1 MKLID
6 VQTLSDMIAVKPS
19 TIYDWVHRKEIPYY
33 KIGHLVRFDS
43 KAILEWLTAKKQD
56 GRRTITL

>member
-1 MKLID
+1 LKLID
-6 VQTLSDMIAVKPS
+6 IQTLSDMIAVKPS

-33 KIGHLVRFDS
+33 KIGHLVRFDY
-43 KAILEWLTAKKQD
+43 KKKQD

>member
-6 VQTLSDMIAVKPS
+6 IQTLSDMIAVKPS
-19 TIYDWVHRKEIPYY
+19 TIYDWVHRKEIPDY
-33 KIGHLVRFDS
+33 

>member
-1 MKLID
+1 
-6 VQTLSDMIAVKPS
+6 MIAVKPS

-33 KIGHLVRFDS
+33 KIGHLVRFDY